1 MRVFITGAGGFIG
14 RRAVEYL
21 SENKDFRLR
30 VMPGRREN
38 EALSRN
44 RETESVPGRDISG
57 KTLWDDA
64 LAGVDTIVHLAARAH
79 VRNESKGN
87 SLELFR
93 KVNVKGSLNLGKQAV
108 RAGVKRF
115 VFISSIGV
123 NGNKSFRP
131 FTVNDPPNP
140 TEPYAV
146 SKLEAEEGLARLAQE
161 TKMELVIIR
170 PVLVYGPGAPGN
182 FARLANMVKKGI
194 PLPLG
199 AVRNKRSLAA
209 IDNLVDLIAVCIK
222 HPAAA
227 GQTFLVSDGRDFS
240 TPELIRK
247 MADAM
252 GCATRLVPVPSA
264 LLRLAGLMTGKSK
277 EIEKLTGS
285 LQVDIS
291 HTCRTLNWQP
301 PVCAD
306 KAIKEAAASFVN
318 E

>member
-21 SENKDFRLR
+21 AENKDLQLR
-30 VMPGRREN
+30 VMPGRTKDN
-38 EALSRN
+38 AFTKN
-44 RETESVPGRDISG
+44 RKTESVPCRDINEN
-57 KTLWDDA
+57 TPWDDA
-64 LAGVDTIVHLAARAH
+64 LAGVDTVVHLAARAH
-79 VRNESKGN
+79 VLNEAEDN
-87 SLELFR
+87 ALELFR

-115 VFISSIGV
+115 VFMSSIGV
-123 NGNKSFRP
+123 NGNRSLRP
-131 FTVNDPPNP
+131 FTANDPPNP
-140 TEPYAV
+140 LEPYAV
-146 SKLEAEEGLARLAQE
+146 SKLEAEQGLGRLAQE
-161 TKMELVIIR
+161 TGMELVIIR

-182 FARLANMVKKGI
+182 FARLAKMVQKGV

-209 IDNLVDLIAVCIK
+209 VDNLVDLIAACIK
-222 HPAAA
+222 HPAAP
-227 GQTFLVSDGRDFS
+227 GKTFLVSDGRDLS

-247 MADAM
+247 LADAI
-252 GCATRLVPVPSA
+252 GCAARLVPVPPA
-264 LLRLAGLMTGKSK
+264 LLRLAGLMTGKPR
-277 EIEKLTGS
+277 EMEKLTGS

-291 HTCRTLNWQP
+291 HTCDTLNWQP

-306 KAIKEAAASFVN
+306 KAIKDAAASFVN